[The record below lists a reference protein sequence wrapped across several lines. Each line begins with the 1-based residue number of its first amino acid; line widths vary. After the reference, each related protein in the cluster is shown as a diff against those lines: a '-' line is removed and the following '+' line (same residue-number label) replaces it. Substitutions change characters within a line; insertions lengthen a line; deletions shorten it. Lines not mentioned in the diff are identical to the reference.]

1 MTSSR
6 MHQNC
11 TREKRIGALID
22 FHFDDVDEMTG
33 SAAIEWKRQQF
44 AQAVFGSGEIV
55 SAATP
60 LADGVTAAPG
70 IYFLIW
76 QDLICYVGQAQSI
89 HARIVSHIEGEG
101 RPVDRV
107 ATICGLPK
115 WAQTELEYAY
125 ILGWTPSWNL
135 ETKRSGKLRKFQDLL
150 KAVKSSDNSFVM
162 PVYAPRVDADS
173 VALSWPQWKLQVM
186 GRLQFLQD
194 NGLPEP

>member
-1 MTSSR
+1 
-6 MHQNC
+6 MHRNC
-11 TREKRIGALID
+11 TKEKRIGAVID
-22 FHFDDVDEMTG
+22 FHLDEVDEMPG
-33 SAAIEWKRQQF
+33 PAAVEWKRQRF
-44 AQAVFGSGEIV
+44 AQAVFGSDEIV
-55 SAATP
+55 AASRP
-60 LADGVTAAPG
+60 LTDGVTPAPG

-76 QDLICYVGQAQSI
+76 QGLICYVGQAQSI

-135 ETKRSGKLRKFQDLL
+135 ETKRSGKLRKFLYLL
-150 KAVKSSDNSFVM
+150 EAVKSADNSLVM
-162 PVYAPRVDADS
+162 PVYAPRVAADS

-186 GRLQFLQD
+186 GRLQFLRD
-194 NGLPEP
+194 NGLPIN